1 MEVKM
6 KFFIDTANI
15 DEIKEAAS
23 LGVLDGVTTNPTL
36 LSKEKNRGD
45 FITILKQ
52 ICEIVDGPI
61 SAEVVA
67 QDSQGM
73 VKEAED
79 LAKIHKNIV
88 IKIPICKE
96 GLKAIRILKSK
107 GIRTNATLI
116 FTPIQALL
124 AAKAGADFVSPFVG
138 RLDDINSV
146 GMEIPEQIVTI
157 FDNYE
162 IPTEVIVASI
172 RNPLHVL
179 RAALVGADIAT
190 IPFKVI
196 EQLVKH
202 PLTDVGIKKF
212 LEDWE
217 KVKKS

>member
-1 MEVKM
+1 M
-6 KFFIDTANI
+6 KFFIDTANLN
-15 DEIKEAAS
+15 EIKEAAS
-23 LGVLDGVTTNPTL
+23 LGVLDGVTTNPSL
-36 LSKEKNRGD
+36 LAKEKDKGD
-45 FITILKQ
+45 FKTILKK

-79 LAKIHKNIV
+79 LTQIHKNIV
-88 IKIPICKE
+88 IKVPIARE
-96 GLKAIRILKSK
+96 GLKAIKILKSK

-179 RAALVGADIAT
+179 RAALIGADIAT
-190 IPFKVI
+190 IPFAVI
-196 EQLVKH
+196 EQLIKH
-202 PLTDVGIKKF
+202 PLTDIGIKKF
-212 LEDWE
+212 AEDWE
-217 KVKKS
+217 KVKKG